1 MKRTPD
7 PDPKA
12 YVTKIGY
19 PPADRRLQRIHV
31 PMKQPAPVLE
41 AEPEAEAEI

>member
-1 MKRTPD
+1 MKRTPE
-7 PDPKA
+7 PEPGA

-31 PMKQPAPVLE
+31 PMKQADPVPE
-41 AEPEAEAEI
+41 PDPEAEAEI